1 MARLAER
8 GGCLGAHRVAGE
20 TQNGPRP
27 MIAVILLIVILV
39 LSLTITR
46 IGAVAL
52 TLTGISAESA
62 RFQARS
68 AFSGVG
74 FTTTEAEAVV
84 NHPVRR
90 RIVMLLMLLGN
101 VGVAT
106 VIATLMISLLK
117 TSQSGNWLRNL
128 LLLAGGLIGVWI
140 AGRSRWLDQLLSRWV
155 AKGLRRWSALDVRDY
170 VGLLRLAG
178 EYAVLELQVQEGDW
192 LAGKSLAALKLPDE
206 GVLVLGVQRPDST
219 YIGAPIGTTIVCPGD
234 VLIVYGPISRVTE
247 LDERRAGRA
256 GVKAHQ
262 AAVTEQDERI
272 EEQQATDPVV
282 EEASDAQQEL

>member
-1 MARLAER
+1 
-8 GGCLGAHRVAGE
+8 
-20 TQNGPRP
+20 
-27 MIAVILLIVILV
+27 MIAVILLIVTLV

-106 VIATLMISLLK
+106 VIAALMISFLK
-117 TSQSGNWLRNL
+117 TSQSGNWSRNL

-155 AKGLRRWSALDVRDY
+155 ANGLRRWSALDVRDY

-192 LAGKSLAALKLPDE
+192 LAGKSLAALNLPDE

-219 YIGAPIGTTIVCPGD
+219 YIGAPIGTTGVCPGD

-282 EEASDAQQEL
+282 EEASDAEQQL

>member
-1 MARLAER
+1 
-8 GGCLGAHRVAGE
+8 
-20 TQNGPRP
+20 